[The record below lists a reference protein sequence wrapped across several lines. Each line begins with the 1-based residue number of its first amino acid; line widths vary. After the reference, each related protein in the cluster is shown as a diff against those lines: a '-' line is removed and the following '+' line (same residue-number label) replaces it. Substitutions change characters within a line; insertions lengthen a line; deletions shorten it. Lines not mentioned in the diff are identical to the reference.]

1 MKLRKIFAVAMMLVA
16 LGSMAQSMP
25 IENDPSVRTG
35 KLANGLTYYIKQNN
49 WPEHR
54 VNFYIAQNV
63 GSLQEEESQRG
74 LAHFLEHMAFN
85 GTEHYPGNG
94 VIDYTRSLGVEFG
107 RDLNAYTSV
116 DQTVYNI
123 NDVPSTRVSA
133 IDSCLL
139 ILKDWSNGLLLEG
152 DEIDKERGVIH
163 EEWRVRSSASQRMFE
178 RNLETLYP
186 NSKYGLRMPIGL
198 MSIIDNFKYDEIR
211 NYYHKWYRPDNQA
224 IVVVGDIDV
233 DRTEAK
239 IKEMFGSI
247 PAPAADAAK
256 VVEVE
261 VPDNEQ
267 PIFVIDKDKEQQYNL
282 IQIMYKTDPL
292 PNEIK
297 GDMTYLIMKYVID
310 MSCDMLNKRLEEK
323 ALEPDCPYIQA
334 GAMYGNYIFAKTKD
348 AFTLMVLPKEGKS
361 AEAIK
366 VVTEE
371 ALRAAQHGFTA
382 TEFVRVKDEY
392 LSGLEKQYNNRNQ
405 INNDRFG
412 REYCAHYLNNEPYP
426 SIEWGYQM
434 MNMIAPN
441 IPVDAINQTFAQM
454 MPTDDKN
461 LVVLNFNPDKEGVT
475 LITADEIKK
484 SIDEAQAAKLEAY
497 VDNVKDEPL
506 ITEMPT
512 PGKIVSETEN
522 TTLGFKE
529 LTLSNG
535 AKVILK
541 TTDFKDDEIRYFAES
556 KGGNSL
562 YGPKDWAN
570 CQMFD
575 IFTQTCGLGNFTN
588 NELEK
593 ALAGKNA
600 SVDISLSENYE
611 RLNGNS
617 TKKDLETL
625 FQLNY
630 LYFTALTKDEKAAGT
645 IMSFLETQLKNKSS
659 MPEAALSDSIKTTSY
674 NHDWRQMPF
683 NVENLK
689 DVNLDRIVEIAKER
703 TANAA
708 DFTFYFVGSFDE
720 ATIKPLIE
728 QYIASLPSQPGVKEN
743 FKEGA
748 KLVTGDVK
756 NEFSRAMETPQST
769 SFVMWHS
776 YDAPYTME
784 NDIKA
789 DIAGQV
795 LDVILLK
802 KVREDEGAAY
812 SPHGSA
818 GMTIKGDKPFIQA
831 LTYVNMKP
839 EKKDLVVKIMR
850 ESLSDIANGQI
861 EADALQKIKE
871 KMIKDYDTNTK
882 SNGHWI
888 NVLNMYNSFNV
899 DTQNGY
905 KEAVNK
911 VTAADVSK
919 FVKET
924 LVKTGNCIEVTMNPT
939 DDAAAAT
946 AKEAPAN
953 AKEAKPAAAK
963 KATAKKAAKKV
974 AKKTSKRK

>member
-1 MKLRKIFAVAMMLVA
+1 MTLRKFFMAAMMLVA

-25 IENDPSVRTG
+25 IENDPSVRKG
-35 KLANGLTYYIKQNN
+35 KLDNGLTYYIKQNN

-54 VNFYIAQNV
+54 VNFYIAQRV

-85 GTEHYPGNG
+85 GTVNYPGNG

-107 RDLNAYTSV
+107 RDLNAYTGV

-123 NDVPSTRVSA
+123 NDVPSTRLSA

-186 NSKYGLRMPIGL
+186 GSKYGKRMPIGL
-198 MSIIDNFKYDEIR
+198 MSVVDNFKYDEIR

-239 IKEMFGSI
+239 IKEMFSSI
-247 PAPAADAAK
+247 PGPAADAAQ
-256 VVEVE
+256 VVDIE
-261 VPDNEQ
+261 VPDNAE
-267 PIFVIDKDKEQQYNL
+267 PIFVIDKDKEQQYNV
-282 IQIMYKTDPL
+282 IQVMYKNDPI

-297 GDMTYLIMKYVID
+297 GDISYMVMKYAIN
-310 MSCDMLNKRLEEK
+310 MACDMLNKRLEEK
-323 ALEPDCPYIQA
+323 ALEPDCPYLQA
-334 GAMYGNYIFAKTKD
+334 GANYGNYIFAKTKD
-348 AFTLMVLPKEGKS
+348 AFNLIVLPKDGKS
-361 AEAIK
+361 ADAVQ
-366 VVTEE
+366 VVTQE
-371 ALRAAQHGFTA
+371 ALRASQHGFTA
-382 TEFVRVKDEY
+382 TEYVRAKDEY
-392 LSGLEKQYNNRNQ
+392 MSSLEKQFNNRNQ

-412 REYCAHYLNNEPYP
+412 REYCSNFLEKEPYP
-426 SIEWGYQM
+426 SIEWEHQM
-434 MNMIAPN
+434 MSMIAPN
-441 IPVDAINQTFAQM
+441 IQVEMINQLMAQM
-454 MPTDDKN
+454 MPTNDSN
-461 LVVLNFNPDKEGVT
+461 LVVMNFNPDKEGVVLPT
-475 LITADEIKK
+475 KEALKGA
-484 SIDEAQAAKLEAY
+484 IDAAQAAKLDAY
-497 VDNVKDEPL
+497 VDNVKNEPL
-506 ITEMPT
+506 IAELPT

-522 TTLGFKE
+522 TKLGFKE

-535 AKVILK
+535 ATVILK
-541 TTDFKDDEIRYFAES
+541 KTDFKDDEIRYYAES
-556 KGGNSL
+556 KGGSSL

-570 CQMFD
+570 CKMFD
-575 IFTQTCGLGNFTN
+575 LVVAASGLGNFSS

-600 SVDISLSENYE
+600 NVDLSLTTNYE

-617 TKKDLETL
+617 TKKDLETM

-630 LYFTALTKDEKAAGT
+630 LYFTALTKDEKAT
-645 IMSFLETQLKNKSS
+645 STYMSFVETQLKNKSGN
-659 MPEAALSDSIKTTSY
+659 PDAALSDSIQTTTY
-674 NHDWRQMPF
+674 NHDWREKPF
-683 NVENLK
+683 NLEDIKN
-689 DVNLDRIVEIAKER
+689 VNYDRVIEIAKER

-720 ATIKPLIE
+720 DAIKPLIE
-728 QYIASLPSQPGVKEN
+728 QYIASLPAQPGVKEN

-748 KLVTGDVK
+748 KVAAGNVK
-756 NEFSRAMETPQST
+756 NVFSRAMETPQTT
-769 SFVMWHS
+769 SLVMWHS

-818 GMTIKGDKPFIQA
+818 GMTIKGDKPFTQA
-831 LTYVNMKP
+831 LTYVSMKP
-839 EKKDLVVKIMR
+839 EKKDLVINIMR
-850 ESLSDIANGQI
+850 ESINDVANGQI

-871 KMIKDYDTNTK
+871 KMLKDYDTNAK
-882 SNGHWI
+882 SNAHWV
-888 NVLNMYNSFNV
+888 NVLNMYKAFNV

-924 LVKTGNCIEVTMNPT
+924 LVKSNNCIEVTMNPEGV
-939 DDAAAAT
+939 
-946 AKEAPAN
+946 AKEPAKAQPAKN
-953 AKEAKPAAAK
+953 ATAK
-963 KATAKKAAKKV
+963 KATAKKGAKK
-974 AKKTSKRK
+974 AKGKRK

>member
-1 MKLRKIFAVAMMLVA
+1 MKLRKFFAAAMMLIA

-54 VNFYIAQNV
+54 VNFYIAQRV

-85 GTEHYPGNG
+85 GTVNYPGNG

-107 RDLNAYTSV
+107 RDLNAYTGV

-123 NDVPSTRVSA
+123 NDVPSTRLSA

-139 ILKDWSNGLLLEG
+139 ILKDWSNGLLLE
-152 DEIDKERGVIH
+152 DKEIDKERGVIH

-186 NSKYGLRMPIGL
+186 GSKYGKRMPIGL
-198 MSIIDNFKYDEIR
+198 MSVVDNFKYDEIR

-239 IKEMFGSI
+239 IKEMFSSI
-247 PAPAADAAK
+247 PGPAADAAQ
-256 VVEVE
+256 VVDIE
-261 VPDNEQ
+261 VPDNAE
-267 PIFVIDKDKEQQYNL
+267 PIFVIDKDKEQQYNV
-282 IQIMYKTDPL
+282 IQVMYKNDPI

-297 GDMTYLIMKYVID
+297 GDISYMVMKYAIN
-310 MSCDMLNKRLEEK
+310 MACDMLNKRLEEK
-323 ALEPDCPYIQA
+323 ALEPDCPYLQA
-334 GAMYGNYIFAKTKD
+334 GANYGNYIFAKTKD
-348 AFTLMVLPKEGKS
+348 AFNLIVLPKDGKS
-361 AEAIK
+361 ADAVQ
-366 VVTEE
+366 VVTQE
-371 ALRAAQHGFTA
+371 ALRASQHGFTA
-382 TEFVRVKDEY
+382 TEYVRAKDEY
-392 LSGLEKQYNNRNQ
+392 MSSLEKQFNNRNQ

-412 REYCAHYLNNEPYP
+412 REYCSNFLEKEPYP
-426 SIEWGYQM
+426 SIEWEHQM
-434 MNMIAPN
+434 MSMIAPN
-441 IPVDAINQTFAQM
+441 IQVEMINQLMEQM
-454 MPTDDKN
+454 MPTNDSN
-461 LVVLNFNPDKEGVT
+461 LVVMNFNPDKEGVILPT
-475 LITADEIKK
+475 KEALKGA
-484 SIDEAQAAKLEAY
+484 IDAAQAAKLEAY
-497 VDNVKDEPL
+497 VDNVKNEPL
-506 ITEMPT
+506 IAELPT

-522 TTLGFKE
+522 TKLGFKE

-535 AKVILK
+535 ATVILK
-541 TTDFKDDEIRYFAES
+541 KTDFKDDEIRYYAES
-556 KGGNSL
+556 KGGSSL

-570 CQMFD
+570 CKMFD
-575 IFTQTCGLGNFTN
+575 LVVAASGLGNFSS

-600 SVDISLSENYE
+600 NVDLSLTTNYE

-617 TKKDLETL
+617 TKKDLETM

-630 LYFTALTKDEKAAGT
+630 LYFTALTKDEKAT
-645 IMSFLETQLKNKSS
+645 STYMSFVETQLKNKSGN
-659 MPEAALSDSIKTTSY
+659 PDAALSDSIQTTTY
-674 NHDWRQMPF
+674 NHDWREKPF
-683 NVENLK
+683 NLEDIKN
-689 DVNLDRIVEIAKER
+689 VNYDRVIEIAKER

-720 ATIKPLIE
+720 DAIKPLIE
-728 QYIASLPSQPGVKEN
+728 QYIASLPAQPGVKEN

-748 KLVTGDVK
+748 KVAAGNVK
-756 NEFSRAMETPQST
+756 NVFSRAMETPQTT
-769 SFVMWHS
+769 SLVMWHS

-818 GMTIKGDKPFIQA
+818 GMTIKGDKPFTQA
-831 LTYVNMKP
+831 LTYVSMKP
-839 EKKDLVVKIMR
+839 EKKDLVINIMR
-850 ESLSDIANGQI
+850 ESINDVANGQI

-871 KMIKDYDTNTK
+871 KMLKDYDTNAK
-882 SNGHWI
+882 SNAHWV
-888 NVLNMYNSFNV
+888 NVLNMYKAFNV

-924 LVKTGNCIEVTMNPT
+924 LVKSNNCIEVTMNPEGV
-939 DDAAAAT
+939 AQEPAKAQPAKNAT
-946 AKEAPAN
+946 
-953 AKEAKPAAAK
+953 AK
-963 KATAKKAAKKV
+963 KATAKKGAKK
-974 AKKTSKRK
+974 AKGKKRK

>member
-1 MKLRKIFAVAMMLVA
+1 MTLRKFFMAAMMLVA

-25 IENDPSVRTG
+25 IENDPSVRKG
-35 KLANGLTYYIKQNN
+35 KLDNGLTYYIKQNN

-54 VNFYIAQNV
+54 VNFYIAQRV

-85 GTEHYPGNG
+85 GTVNYPGNG

-107 RDLNAYTSV
+107 RDLNAYTGV

-123 NDVPSTRVSA
+123 NDVPSTRLSA

-186 NSKYGLRMPIGL
+186 GSKYGKRMPIGL
-198 MSIIDNFKYDEIR
+198 MSVVDNFKYDEIR

-239 IKEMFGSI
+239 IKEMFSSI
-247 PAPAADAAK
+247 PGPAADAAQ
-256 VVEVE
+256 VVDIE
-261 VPDNEQ
+261 VPDNAE
-267 PIFVIDKDKEQQYNL
+267 PIFVIDKDKEQQYNI
-282 IQIMYKTDPL
+282 IQVMYKNDPI
-292 PNEIK
+292 PDEIK
-297 GDMTYLIMKYVID
+297 GDISYMVMKYAIN
-310 MSCDMLNKRLEEK
+310 MACDMLNKRLEEK
-323 ALEPDCPYIQA
+323 ALEPDCPYLQA
-334 GAMYGNYIFAKTKD
+334 GANYGNYIFAKTKD
-348 AFTLMVLPKEGKS
+348 AFNLIVLPKDGKS
-361 AEAIK
+361 ADAVQ
-366 VVTEE
+366 VVTQE
-371 ALRAAQHGFTA
+371 ALRASQHGFTA
-382 TEFVRVKDEY
+382 TEYVRAKDEY
-392 LSGLEKQYNNRNQ
+392 MSSLEKQFNNRNQ

-412 REYCAHYLNNEPYP
+412 REYCSNFLEKEPYP
-426 SIEWGYQM
+426 SIEWEHQM
-434 MNMIAPN
+434 MSMIAPN
-441 IPVDAINQTFAQM
+441 IQVEMINQLMEQM
-454 MPTDDKN
+454 MPTNDSN
-461 LVVLNFNPDKEGVT
+461 LVVMNFNPDKEGVVLPT
-475 LITADEIKK
+475 KEALKGA
-484 SIDEAQAAKLEAY
+484 IDAAQAAKLEAY
-497 VDNVKDEPL
+497 VDNVKNEPL
-506 ITEMPT
+506 IAELPT

-522 TTLGFKE
+522 TKLGFKE

-535 AKVILK
+535 ATVILK
-541 TTDFKDDEIRYFAES
+541 KTDFKDDEIRYYAES
-556 KGGNSL
+556 KGGSSL

-570 CQMFD
+570 CKMFD
-575 IFTQTCGLGNFTN
+575 LVVAASGLGNFSS

-600 SVDISLSENYE
+600 NVDLSLTTNYE

-617 TKKDLETL
+617 TKKDLETM

-630 LYFTALTKDEKAAGT
+630 LYFTALTKDEKAT
-645 IMSFLETQLKNKSS
+645 STYMSFVETQLKNKSGN
-659 MPEAALSDSIKTTSY
+659 PDAALSDSIQTTTY
-674 NHDWRQMPF
+674 NHDWREKPF
-683 NVENLK
+683 NLEDIKN
-689 DVNLDRIVEIAKER
+689 VNYDRVIEIAKER

-720 ATIKPLIE
+720 DVIKPLIE
-728 QYIASLPSQPGVKEN
+728 QYIASLPAQPGVKEN

-748 KLVTGDVK
+748 KVAAGNVK
-756 NEFSRAMETPQST
+756 NVFSRAMETPQTT
-769 SFVMWHS
+769 SLVMWHS

-818 GMTIKGDKPFIQA
+818 GMTIKGDKPFTQA
-831 LTYVNMKP
+831 LTYVSMKP
-839 EKKDLVVKIMR
+839 EKKDLVINIMR
-850 ESLSDIANGQI
+850 ESINDVANGQI

-871 KMIKDYDTNTK
+871 KMLKDYDTNAK
-882 SNGHWI
+882 SNAHWV
-888 NVLNMYNSFNV
+888 NVLNMYKAFNV

-924 LVKTGNCIEVTMNPT
+924 LVKSNNCIEVTMNPEGV
-939 DDAAAAT
+939 AQEPAKAQPAKNAT
-946 AKEAPAN
+946 
-953 AKEAKPAAAK
+953 AK
-963 KATAKKAAKKV
+963 KATAKKGAKK
-974 AKKTSKRK
+974 AKGKKRK

>member
-1 MKLRKIFAVAMMLVA
+1 MTLRKFFMAAMMLVA

-25 IENDPSVRTG
+25 IENDPSVRKG
-35 KLANGLTYYIKQNN
+35 KLDNGLTYYIKQNN

-54 VNFYIAQNV
+54 VNFYIAQRV

-85 GTEHYPGNG
+85 GTVNYPGNG

-107 RDLNAYTSV
+107 RDLNAYTGV

-123 NDVPSTRVSA
+123 NDVPSTRLSA

-186 NSKYGLRMPIGL
+186 GSKYGKRMPIGL
-198 MSIIDNFKYDEIR
+198 MSVVDNFKYDEIR

-239 IKEMFGSI
+239 IKEMFSSI
-247 PAPAADAAK
+247 PGPAADAAQ
-256 VVEVE
+256 VVDIE
-261 VPDNEQ
+261 VPDNAE
-267 PIFVIDKDKEQQYNL
+267 PIFVIDKDKEQQYNV
-282 IQIMYKTDPL
+282 IQVMYKNDPI

-297 GDMTYLIMKYVID
+297 GDISYMVMKYAIN
-310 MSCDMLNKRLEEK
+310 MACDMLNKRLEEK
-323 ALEPDCPYIQA
+323 ALEPDCPYLQA
-334 GAMYGNYIFAKTKD
+334 GANYGNYIFAKTKD
-348 AFTLMVLPKEGKS
+348 AFNLIVLPKDGKS
-361 AEAIK
+361 ADAVQ
-366 VVTEE
+366 VVTQE
-371 ALRAAQHGFTA
+371 ALRASQHGFTA
-382 TEFVRVKDEY
+382 TEYVRAKDEY
-392 LSGLEKQYNNRNQ
+392 MSSLEKQFNNRNQ

-412 REYCAHYLNNEPYP
+412 REYCSNFLEKEPYP
-426 SIEWGYQM
+426 SIEWEHQM
-434 MNMIAPN
+434 MSMIAPN
-441 IPVDAINQTFAQM
+441 IQVEMINQLMAQM
-454 MPTDDKN
+454 MPTNDSN
-461 LVVLNFNPDKEGVT
+461 LVVMNFNPDKEGVVLPT
-475 LITADEIKK
+475 KEALKGA
-484 SIDEAQAAKLEAY
+484 IDAAQAAKLEAY
-497 VDNVKDEPL
+497 VDNVKNEPL
-506 ITEMPT
+506 IAELPT

-522 TTLGFKE
+522 TKLGFKE

-535 AKVILK
+535 ATVILK
-541 TTDFKDDEIRYFAES
+541 KTDFKDDEIRYYAES
-556 KGGNSL
+556 KGGSSL

-570 CQMFD
+570 CKMFD
-575 IFTQTCGLGNFTN
+575 LVVAASGLGNFSS

-600 SVDISLSENYE
+600 NVDLSLTTNYE

-617 TKKDLETL
+617 TKKDLETM

-630 LYFTALTKDEKAAGT
+630 LYFTALTKDEKAT
-645 IMSFLETQLKNKSS
+645 STYMSFVETQLKNKSGN
-659 MPEAALSDSIKTTSY
+659 PDAALSDSIQTTTY
-674 NHDWRQMPF
+674 NHDWREKPF
-683 NVENLK
+683 NLEDIKN
-689 DVNLDRIVEIAKER
+689 VNYDRVIEIAKER

-720 ATIKPLIE
+720 DAIKPLIE
-728 QYIASLPSQPGVKEN
+728 QYIASLPAQPGVKEN

-748 KLVTGDVK
+748 KVVAGNVK
-756 NEFSRAMETPQST
+756 NVFSRAMETPQTT
-769 SFVMWHS
+769 SLVMWHS

-818 GMTIKGDKPFIQA
+818 GMTIKGDKPFTQA
-831 LTYVNMKP
+831 LTYVSMKP
-839 EKKDLVVKIMR
+839 EKKDLVINIMR
-850 ESLSDIANGQI
+850 ESINDVANGQI

-871 KMIKDYDTNTK
+871 KMLKDYDTNAK
-882 SNGHWI
+882 SNAHWV
-888 NVLNMYNSFNV
+888 NVLNMYKAFNV

-924 LVKTGNCIEVTMNPT
+924 LVKSGNCIEVTMNPEGV
-939 DDAAAAT
+939 AQEPAKAQPAKNAT
-946 AKEAPAN
+946 
-953 AKEAKPAAAK
+953 AK
-963 KATAKKAAKKV
+963 KATAKKGAKK
-974 AKKTSKRK
+974 AKGKKRK

>member
-1 MKLRKIFAVAMMLVA
+1 MKLRKFFAAAMMLIA

-54 VNFYIAQNV
+54 VNFYIAQRV

-85 GTEHYPGNG
+85 GTVNYPGNG

-107 RDLNAYTSV
+107 RDLNAYTGV

-123 NDVPSTRVSA
+123 NDVPSTRLSA

-139 ILKDWSNGLLLEG
+139 ILKDWSNGLLLE
-152 DEIDKERGVIH
+152 DKEIDKERGVIH

-186 NSKYGLRMPIGL
+186 GSKYGKRMPIGL
-198 MSIIDNFKYDEIR
+198 MSVVDNFKYDEIR

-239 IKEMFGSI
+239 IKEMFSSI
-247 PAPAADAAK
+247 PGPAADAAQ
-256 VVEVE
+256 VVDIE
-261 VPDNEQ
+261 VPDNAE
-267 PIFVIDKDKEQQYNL
+267 PIFVIDKDKEQQYNV
-282 IQIMYKTDPL
+282 IQVMYKNDPI

-297 GDMTYLIMKYVID
+297 GDISYMVMKYAIN
-310 MSCDMLNKRLEEK
+310 MACDMLNKRLEEK
-323 ALEPDCPYIQA
+323 ALEPDCPYLQA
-334 GAMYGNYIFAKTKD
+334 GANYGNYIFAKTKD
-348 AFTLMVLPKEGKS
+348 AFNLIVLPKDGKS
-361 AEAIK
+361 ADAVQ
-366 VVTEE
+366 VVTQE
-371 ALRAAQHGFTA
+371 ALRASQHGFTA
-382 TEFVRVKDEY
+382 TEYVRVKDEY
-392 LSGLEKQYNNRNQ
+392 MSSLEKQFNNRNQ

-412 REYCAHYLNNEPYP
+412 REYCSNFLEKEPYP
-426 SIEWGYQM
+426 SIEWEHQM
-434 MNMIAPN
+434 MSMIAPN
-441 IPVDAINQTFAQM
+441 IQVEMINQLMAQM
-454 MPTDDKN
+454 MPTNDSN
-461 LVVLNFNPDKEGVT
+461 LVVMNFNPDKEGVVLPT
-475 LITADEIKK
+475 KEALKGA
-484 SIDEAQAAKLEAY
+484 IDAAQAAKLEAY
-497 VDNVKDEPL
+497 VDNVKNEPL
-506 ITEMPT
+506 IAELPT

-522 TTLGFKE
+522 TKLGFKE

-535 AKVILK
+535 ATVILK
-541 TTDFKDDEIRYFAES
+541 KTDFKDDEIRYYAES
-556 KGGNSL
+556 KGGSSL

-570 CQMFD
+570 CKMFD
-575 IFTQTCGLGNFTN
+575 LVVAASGLGNFSS

-600 SVDISLSENYE
+600 NVDLSLSTNYE

-617 TKKDLETL
+617 TKKDLETM

-630 LYFTALTKDEKAAGT
+630 LYFTALTKDEKAT
-645 IMSFLETQLKNKSS
+645 STYMSFVETQLKNKSGN
-659 MPEAALSDSIKTTSY
+659 PDAALSDSIQTTTY
-674 NHDWRQMPF
+674 NYDWREKPF
-683 NVENLK
+683 NLEDIKN
-689 DVNLDRIVEIAKER
+689 VNYDRVIEIAKER

-720 ATIKPLIE
+720 DAIKPLIE
-728 QYIASLPSQPGVKEN
+728 QYIASLPAQPGVKEN

-748 KLVTGDVK
+748 KVAAGNVK
-756 NEFSRAMETPQST
+756 NVFSRAMETPQTT
-769 SFVMWHS
+769 SLVMWHS

-818 GMTIKGDKPFIQA
+818 GMTIKGDKPFTQA
-831 LTYVNMKP
+831 LTYVSMKP
-839 EKKDLVVKIMR
+839 EKKDLVINIMR
-850 ESLSDIANGQI
+850 ESINDVANGQI

-871 KMIKDYDTNTK
+871 KMLKDYDTNAK
-882 SNGHWI
+882 SNAHWV
-888 NVLNMYNSFNV
+888 NVLNMYKAFNV

-924 LVKTGNCIEVTMNPT
+924 LVKSNNCIEVTMNPEGV
-939 DDAAAAT
+939 AQEPAKAQPAKNAT
-946 AKEAPAN
+946 
-953 AKEAKPAAAK
+953 AK
-963 KATAKKAAKKV
+963 KATAKKGAKK
-974 AKKTSKRK
+974 AKGKKRK